1 LDARNLYNWYNS
13 VDIKVSSMA
22 ILANFIGI
30 DKHHDPKIRDLAGA
44 RRDATAL
51 WALFADSIE
60 GITAKLLVDAEAT
73 LDRFRQALDE
83 TLGAATEDDIVIL
96 TFSGHGTRNHRLV
109 AHDTASE
116 AIDQTTLA
124 MDELAE
130 KFRSSRARAVVC
142 ILDCCFSGGAPARVL
157 EGSPIAR
164 DPTTPLSTIAGNGRI
179 LITASGID
187 EAAWEL
193 PGSGHGILTKAIIDA
208 LRDSAGPVS
217 VAAIMDKVMERTR
230 AEAARIHVQ
239 QTPVLLGYVEGGLVF
254 PRLMAGERFFKAFP
268 EARGI
273 HTGTDIAE
281 LAAFGYA
288 PEIVLRWKRKF
299 PSGLNELQHQAVNE
313 YRVLDGGSLLVVA
326 PTSSG
331 KTFIGELA
339 AARAI
344 TEGRKAVFLL
354 PYRALVSE
362 KYEEFDALYGALGMR
377 VIRCTGDYSDQAGGF
392 IRGKY
397 DLGIL
402 TYEMFLNLVVSNP
415 STLSQI
421 GLVVL
426 DEAQFLTDPNRG
438 ISVELLLTLLLTA
451 RERGISPQ
459 LVALSAVIGGTNDLD
474 AWLGCRKLVTTH
486 RPVPLTEGVLG
497 RDGMYQFLNPDGSEG
512 TVQLLPFHAV
522 RVRRDKPSA
531 QDVIVPL
538 VRHLI
543 GAGEQ
548 VIVFRNQRGPAQGCA
563 AYLAKELALPPAQQA
578 LDRLPSHDLSSTSAV
593 LRECLKGGA
602 AFHNTNLTREEK
614 AVVEQAFRDPNGG
627 VRVLAATTT
636 VAAGI
641 NTPAS
646 TVVLAEQEF
655 IGEDGRPFTVA
666 EYKNMAG
673 RAGRLGF
680 NEQGRA
686 IILAETTY
694 DRSSL
699 FQKYVL
705 GKPEEITSSFDPARL
720 PTWTIRLLAQVPRVA
735 RAEISKLLANTY
747 GGFLASRDDP
757 NWRHRSVNELE
768 ELLGRMLNLGL
779 VEEEG
784 EFVRLTLL
792 GRACGRSALSF
803 ESAMRLVDLLR
814 SSDPS
819 AVTAE
824 RLVAIVQALSES
836 DGGYTPMM
844 KRGRA
849 ESVRPRDA
857 SERYG
862 SDVVRDLQRYAE
874 DEFDYLARC
883 KRAAILWDWIAGVS
897 VETIEQRFSPNPF
910 QGRIQQGDIR
920 RFADAT
926 RFHLRSAHQIL
937 NVLFIDEGPSEEA
950 VEALLQRLEVGI
962 PAGALGLLGL
972 PMSLSRGE
980 YLALFSRGV
989 DAAHKV
995 CAMPPDDLASI
1006 IGSERADDVLK
1017 NKLEL
1022 GQNFTR
1028 AA

>member
-1 LDARNLYNWYNS
+1 
-13 VDIKVSSMA
+13 MA
-22 ILANFIGI
+22 IIANFIGI
-30 DKHHDPKIRDLAGA
+30 DKHLDPKNRDLSGA

-60 GITAKLLVDAEAT
+60 GISAKLLVDVDAT
-73 LDRFRQALDE
+73 LDRIRQVLDE
-83 TLGAATEDDIVIL
+83 TLGVASEDDVVIL
-96 TFSGHGTRNHRLV
+96 SFSGHGTHNHRLV
-109 AHDTASE
+109 AHNSAFDTL
-116 AIDQTTLA
+116 DQTTLP
-124 MDELAE
+124 MDELA
-130 KFRSSRARAVVC
+130 KRFRTSRARAIVC

-157 EGSPIAR
+157 EDSPVAR

-187 EAAWEL
+187 EEAWEL

-208 LRDSAGPVS
+208 VRDNEGPVS
-217 VAAIMDKVMERTR
+217 VTAIMDKVMDRTR
-230 AEAARIHVQ
+230 VEAARIHVQ

-254 PRLMAGERFFKAFP
+254 PRFTPGERFFKAFP

-273 HTGTDIAE
+273 HIGTDITE
-281 LAAFGYA
+281 LDAFGYS
-288 PEIVLRWKRKF
+288 PEIVSGWKVKF
-299 PSGLNELQHQAVNE
+299 PGGLNELQHEAVNE
-313 YRVLDGGSLLVVA
+313 YRILDGESLLVVA

-344 TEGRKAVFLL
+344 TARRKAVLLL

-362 KYEEFDALYGALGMR
+362 KYEEFEALYGALGMR
-377 VIRCTGDYSDQAGGF
+377 VIRCTGDYSDQTGGF

-402 TYEMFLNLVVSNP
+402 TYEMFLNLVVSTP
-415 STLSQI
+415 STLNQI

-426 DEAQFLTDPNRG
+426 DEAQFLTDPSRG

-474 AWLGCRKLVTTH
+474 SWLGCRKLVNTH

-497 RDGMYQFLNPDGSEG
+497 RDGVYQFLNPDGSEG
-512 TVQLLPFHAV
+512 TIQLLPFHAV

-538 VRHLI
+538 ARHLI

-548 VIVFRNQRGPAQGCA
+548 VIIFRNQRGPAQGCA

-578 LDRLPSHDLSSTSAV
+578 LGRLPSHDLSSTSAV
-593 LRECLKGGA
+593 LRECLEGGT

-646 TVVLAEQEF
+646 TVILAEQEF

-680 NEQGRA
+680 NEQGKA

-705 GKPEEITSSFDPARL
+705 GKPEEITSSFDPSRL
-720 PTWTIRLLAQVPRVA
+720 PTWAIRLLAQVPRVA
-735 RAEISKLLANTY
+735 RAEISKLLANSY

-757 NWRHRSVNELE
+757 NWRHRTVNELE
-768 ELLGRMLNLGL
+768 ELLGRMLTLGL
-779 VEEEG
+779 VEEEAG
-784 EFVRLTLL
+784 FVRLTLL

-814 SSDPS
+814 SNDP
-819 AVTAE
+819 ATVTAE
-824 RLVAIVQALSES
+824 RLVAIVQALPES
-836 DGGYTPMM
+836 DGGYTPLM

-849 ESVRPRDA
+849 ESVRPREA

-862 SDVVRDLQRYAE
+862 PDAVRGLQKYAQ
-874 DEFDYLARC
+874 DEFDYFARC
-883 KRAAILWDWIAGVS
+883 KRAAILWDWITGVP

-910 QGRIQQGDIR
+910 QGRIHQGDIR

-937 NVLFIDEGPSEEA
+937 SVLFVEEGPSEEA
-950 VEALLQRLEVGI
+950 IEALLRRLEVGI
-962 PAGALGLLGL
+962 PAGALRLLDL
-972 PMSLSRGE
+972 PVSLSRGE

-989 DAAHKV
+989 DAADKV
-995 CAMPPDDLASI
+995 WAMPTRDLASI
-1006 IGSERADDVLK
+1006 IGSGRADDVLK
-1017 NKLEL
+1017 NKSEL
-1022 GQNFTR
+1022 GQNLTR
-1028 AA
+1028 PG